1 MKSRDQL
8 SCNVATTSKSHC
20 PCVLKKRLC
29 EPHKCKWL
37 NCANKIVQGE
47 KVGKSTSCPCG
58 ESKKSKFQGTDNSL
72 CVDLVGKRRTK
83 CPCYSIGKACDDH
96 CFSYSCGS
104 SYGKKEESKKDFP
117 SRKRKMVS
125 SPPSLKRTRT
135 SKVLGGNGLLLKPV
149 FLKLWSLFPVPRMS
163 YQPIKI

>member
-1 MKSRDQL
+1 MSSTNANGLTVRTKFSR
-8 SCNVATTSKSHC
+8 V
-20 PCVLKKRLC
+20 KK
-29 EPHKCKWL
+29 W
-37 NCANKIVQGE
+37 E
-47 KVGKSTSCPCG
+47 KVLHVAVGSQRKAS
-58 ESKKSKFQGTDNSL
+58 SKVQRTL

-83 CPCYSIGKACDDH
+83 SPCYAIGKACDNH
-96 CFSYSCGS
+96 CSSYSCGN

-135 SKVLGGNGLLLKPV
+135 SKVLGEQGFEINWGNGLLLKPV
-149 FLKLWSLFPVPRMS
+149 FLKLWSLFSVPRMS